1 MAVRLPRLLDAS
13 LNERARLHPVAG
25 TLNLVSPGVPE
36 ATQNLP
42 PEDVQPA
49 IHDWEEIYN
58 QNGSVGFYRVT
69 GRTLSYTGET
79 ALTLRHG
86 IDTLSDS
93 VYDAQQEYDGPVAGL
108 LAAIL
113 DKQTTRIKGVKP
125 WQLGTCADNT
135 SIKRSLNYDN
145 LKDLFNSIEEE
156 KNNYYFAY
164 DMTTWPWTVSFL
176 AKPTAVAAEFRLHRN
191 IQDIQ
196 VSMNDSELCTR
207 LYLAVNVTTTT
218 TPTADEQNEWPEVTT
233 VDSVVRRYD
242 NTEAQETWGIVV
254 KTASIDTD
262 DDIQGQ
268 GFPSANAWAARYMQ
282 DHAEPTLQIQIS
294 GQELKQLTGDGFDE
308 AKLGSICRV
317 TLPDYDAV
325 FSQRIVAVSYPDL
338 YGSPEQVNVSLANK
352 SPKVSTSISRQKQ
365 EAAKAASTAQT
376 ALRKAGGGGGGGGAA
391 KELES
396 WAMICKKVKEAED
409 ATGLTE
415 LSESG
420 IVVDAETG
428 LTLYSLTQ
436 GFTSQYAEL
445 KVQSGKISTLVQT
458 TNGLSSRITQTADQ
472 IQAEVTARQNGEE
485 VLGSRITQ
493 TAEMIQTEVTNR
505 QNADNQMASRITQT
519 ADAITA
525 EVTRA
530 SAAEGNLSSRITVNA
545 EGIET
550 KVSKNGVI
558 SAINQ
563 TAESITIQ
571 ASKINLSGYT
581 TASQFQAE
589 QARLTNVITG
599 AQRVTYLDC
608 LQLQSSQSRL
618 ENVTVER
625 GLTYAGY
632 GDLAGRIIASFG
644 AAVESSGV
652 LTIPSTTLNGD
663 SGPSFSFNIT
673 DTATYKAAAVS
684 RVSVSLSGT
693 PGEDSGHYYQ
703 SASVTMTK
711 QNGSTQTM
719 SSTTQV
725 DSAVNYG
732 RGLMGVRVNGNVV
745 QRYESS
751 LASVTITTDAS
762 VHYNAT
768 THKYTAL
775 SLAYANGV
783 AMTGTEDTSAP
794 SGTEAYTAGQES
806 VTVSSIAKNGTT
818 TYSEN
823 YKTVYIPVTAT
834 ASNGNSFSGTVSSDI
849 TTSYNAGKTE
859 GQNGVTINKSAWA
872 NGVCTFTK
880 SAGTAS
886 TKTVSLA
893 QDETTTWRTGNYANI
908 ADVKVL
914 DGSAETGLTISINAV
929 SRYNAGYNE
938 CLGNMDSINISS
950 NGSYY
955 PSSYNCTGFSYVYVN
970 VPQPSYTSMGY
981 HDWYYNDGDGY
992 VYSGEYRAYKKN

>member
-79 ALTLRHG
+79 VLTLRHG

-93 VYDAQQEYDGPVAGL
+93 VYNAQQEYDGPVAGL

-145 LKDLFNSIEEE
+145 LKDLFSSIEEE

-352 SPKVSTSISRQKQ
+352 SPKVSTSISQQKQ

-458 TNGLSSRITQTADQ
+458 TNGLSSRITQTADE
-472 IQAEVTARQNGEE
+472 ITAEVTRATEAEETLSSRITVTADAITTEVTDRQNADNT
-485 VLGSRITQ
+485 LGSRITQ
-493 TAEMIQTEVTNR
+493 TAN
-505 QNADNQMASRITQT
+505 S
-519 ADAITA
+519 ITA
-525 EVTRA
+525 EVARA
-530 SAAEGNLSSRITVNA
+530 TEAEGSLSSRITVNA
-545 EGIET
+545 EGIST
-550 KVSKNGVI
+550 KVEKNGVI

-563 TAESITIQ
+563 TSESVTIQ
-571 ASKINLSGYT
+571 ANKINFVGSTIANQLS
-581 TASQFQAE
+581 AE

-599 AQRVTYLDC
+599 QQNVTYLIGTAATF
-608 LQLQSSQSRL
+608 
-618 ENVTVER
+618 ENLAV
-625 GLTYAGY
+625 Y
-632 GDLAGRIIASFG
+632 GSFEYRSFGELKDLIIAQFG
-644 AAVESSGV
+644 AAQESGTT
-652 LTIPSTTLNGD
+652 LTSPSTTLGGTA
-663 SGPSFSFNIT
+663 GPQISFDIT
-673 DTATYKAAAVS
+673 DTATYRAAAVS

-703 SASVTMTK
+703 LANVTMTK

-719 SSTTQV
+719 SNTMQV
-725 DSAVNYG
+725 DSAVSYG

-762 VHYNAT
+762 VHYNST
-768 THKYTAL
+768 THKYTAM
-775 SLAYANGV
+775 SLAYANGT

-794 SGTEAYTAGQES
+794 SGTEAYDAGRD
-806 VTVSSIAKNGTT
+806 A
-818 TYSEN
+818 
-823 YKTVYIPVTAT
+823 
-834 ASNGNSFSGTVSSDI
+834 
-849 TTSYNAGKTE
+849 
-859 GQNGVTINKSAWA
+859 VTINKSAWA
-872 NGVCTFTK
+872 SGVCTFTK

-886 TKTVSLA
+886 TKTVSLV
-893 QDETTTWRTGNYANI
+893 QDETTTWGENNYANV
-908 ADVKVL
+908 AYVKVL

-929 SRYNAGYNE
+929 SRYNAGRDSVTTITAAGVSPSGSVTISGGVATQNATVTVTMGNGKQASKSNVSVNMTDAYNAGWTAGYAAAPTYSQVN
-938 CLGNMDSINISS
+938 CARKGLNAYGSS
-950 NGSYY
+950 KVKLYYYERNTYYSAGSYY
-955 PSSYNCTGFSYVYVN
+955 
-970 VPQPSYTSMGY
+970 
-981 HDWYYNDGDGY
+981 WYYSS
-992 VYSGEYRAYKKN
+992 SGGWDTLYERN